1 MEAKSWR
8 PNAFVFKILTS
19 KIFDIKILQTLFA
32 KPAPSKTFREYG
44 GEGGTPISHSV
55 PEPATAA
62 RRFISRR
69 NSQPLLPPFSSARLK
84 PSRQK
89 TTSMIHG

>member
-44 GEGGTPISHSV
+44 GEGGYPDFAFS
-55 PEPATAA
+55 
-62 RRFISRR
+62 SRTR
-69 NSQPLLPPFSSARLK
+69 NSRP
-84 PSRQK
+84 
-89 TTSMIHG
+89 

>member
-32 KPAPSKTFREYG
+32 DPAPVKAFRG
-44 GEGGTPISHSV
+44 WGEGGTPRK
-55 PEPATAA
+55 
-62 RRFISRR
+62 RRFSR
-69 NSQPLLPPFSSARLK
+69 NE
-84 PSRQK
+84 
-89 TTSMIHG
+89 TS

>member
-44 GEGGTPISHSV
+44 GGGVPRFRIQFPNPQQPPVDLFREEIHSLC
-55 PEPATAA
+55 
-62 RRFISRR
+62 S
-69 NSQPLLPPFSSARLK
+69 PLSLPLDLNLHGRK
-84 PSRQK
+84 PRQ
-89 TTSMIHG
+89 